1 MIITIVM
8 FMIFVNTICDQMSGI
23 FFSQLQGMIGGDL
36 QFKVNQLSNKIG
48 KDLKNDDKSS
58 KIVKKKKQENN
69 LFKQPKIEIEELKIN
84 HGPSMPKN

>member
-48 KDLKNDDKSS
+48 KDLKNDDYHHL
-58 KIVKKKKQENN
+58 N
-69 LFKQPKIEIEELKIN
+69 
-84 HGPSMPKN
+84 KNIY